1 MPEPGIE
8 GLKAQS
14 AAAGLPSRRALS
26 HRCDNTNE
34 IALRTNTAGQEAR
47 TKTLQG
53 SPVRDL
59 RNSLL
64 HTHTAFACTM
74 QCLVL
79 SSASYVSGSF
89 LSTLLVEQD
98 LDLKVTTLL
107 NNSATLQPKAA
118 PQQAFDKALS
128 IAQSSGHHT
137 AAYLALVGATLKP
150 GASLTV
156 YEPAPTSSEQTAS
169 FLKKALLLAGF
180 VDSTD
185 SQTTNSSE
193 GQLIYVSRV
202 SSICDAAKL

>member
-1 MPEPGIE
+1 M
-8 GLKAQS
+8 
-14 AAAGLPSRRALS
+14 
-26 HRCDNTNE
+26 
-34 IALRTNTAGQEAR
+34 
-47 TKTLQG
+47 
-53 SPVRDL
+53 RDL
-59 RNSLL
+59 RDSLL
-64 HTHTAFACTM
+64 HALTAFAYIM

-79 SSASYVSGSF
+79 SSAAYVSGSF

-107 NNSATLQPKAA
+107 TNSASLQPKAT

-156 YEPAPTSSEQTAS
+156 YEPTSTSSEQTAS

-185 SQTTNSSE
+185 SKTTGSPV
-193 GQLIYVSRV
+193 GQLVYVSRV
-202 SSICDAAKL
+202 YSCSICDAADL